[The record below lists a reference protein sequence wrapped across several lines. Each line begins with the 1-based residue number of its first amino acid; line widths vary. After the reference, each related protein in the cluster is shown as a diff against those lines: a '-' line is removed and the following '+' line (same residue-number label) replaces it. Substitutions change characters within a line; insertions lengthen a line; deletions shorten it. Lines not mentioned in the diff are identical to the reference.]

1 MVDDLLIAFD
11 NFTPSVNVNEWRM
24 VNKKVS
30 SSCFLQRNTEL
41 TVNSAVKS

>member
-1 MVDDLLIAFD
+1 MVDDLLIAFDSFD

-24 VNKKVS
+24 VS
-30 SSCFLQRNTEL
+30 SSCFLQRNTES